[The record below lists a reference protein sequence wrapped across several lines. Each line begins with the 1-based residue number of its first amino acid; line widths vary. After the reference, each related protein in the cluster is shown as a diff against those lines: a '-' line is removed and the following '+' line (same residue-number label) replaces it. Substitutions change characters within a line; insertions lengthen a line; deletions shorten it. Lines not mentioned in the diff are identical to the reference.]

1 MQNRIKKVAFHT
13 LGCKLNYAETS
24 TIARKFE
31 AAGYVK
37 KEFNEAADLYVINT
51 CSVTDNAD
59 REFRKIV
66 HRAKRISP
74 DSKIAVI
81 GCYAQLRPDIIIE
94 SAAVDLVLGAK
105 EKFNILQHIDFET
118 SNSEPLI
125 IQDSQLDDIHGCTP
139 SYSVGD
145 RTRSFLKIQDGCD
158 YPCTY
163 CTIPMARGKSRSIA
177 PDLLMEQVHEIA
189 ALGVKEIVLTGVNV
203 GDYRFGNDFKLI
215 DLLQQ
220 LDEVQGMERYRISS
234 IEPNLL
240 TDEIIDFVAISR
252 SFLPHFHIPL
262 QAGSDKVL
270 GLMKRRYGVELYK
283 DRIQAVRS
291 KMPDAGIGVDVI
303 VGFPGEDEFEFE
315 QTYSLIES
323 LDISYL
329 HVFTYSERPNTDAIQ
344 LPGKVGLRERKARN
358 KRLTELSQR
367 KNMAFA
373 LRQINKPQK
382 VLFESHHNGQISG
395 MTENYLK
402 IHVASHEIGL
412 ENQIIDVE
420 LTAVVDSMYM
430 ARILT

>member
-31 AAGYVK
+31 AAGYIK

-51 CSVTDNAD
+51 CSVTENAD

-81 GCYAQLRPDIIIE
+81 GCYAQLRPDAIIE

-118 SNSEPLI
+118 SHSEPLI
-125 IQDSQLDDIHGCTP
+125 IQDSQIDDIHGCTP

-177 PDLLMEQVHEIA
+177 PDILMEQVHEIA

-220 LDEVQGMERYRISS
+220 LDEVQGIERYRISS

-240 TDEIIDFVAISR
+240 TDEIIDFVARSR
-252 SFLPHFHIPL
+252 TILPHFHIPL
-262 QAGSDKVL
+262 QAGSDTVL

-329 HVFTYSERPNTDAIQ
+329 HVFTYSERPNTEAIQ

-358 KRLTELSQR
+358 KRLTDLSQR

-382 VLFESHHNGQISG
+382 VLFESRHNGQISG